1 MPEAISVYRETVT
14 WTRVVVRSGGA
25 PADGVAV
32 AHSRSVRPGSDEP
45 VVAGARPWRL
55 LGRRWG
61 WTAPALLLLALAV
74 PRVEAALT
82 APRKP
87 GALRAGARARAVEPR
102 ALPAPADAGFDP
114 LGEGRPR
121 G

>member
-1 MPEAISVYRETVT
+1 MPESISVYRETVT

-25 PADGVAV
+25 PADEAAV
-32 AHSRSVRPGSDEP
+32 GQSWLARPGSTDL
-45 VVAGARPWRL
+45 VGAGARPWRL

-102 ALPAPADAGFDP
+102 ALPAAADAGFDP

>member
-1 MPEAISVYRETVT
+1 MPQTISVYRETVT

-25 PADGVAV
+25 PADEGALV
-32 AHSRSVRPGSDEP
+32 RSWLARPGSTDP

-74 PRVEAALT
+74 PRVEAALS

-87 GALRAGARARAVEPR
+87 GALRAGARARAVAPR
-102 ALPAPADAGFDP
+102 ALPAPADAASDA
-114 LGEGRPR
+114 LGNG
-121 G
+121 